1 MLTEQQALRATTAVA
16 LRNTPNPN
24 AISHNLNLLQ
34 QTQKEIE
41 ESRAR
46 FRDMVDKNQVA
57 AEANDTN
64 YIFLHFVRNYL
75 PVGMIG
81 LLFAVVFLASWGSIS
96 AALHALSSSTLL
108 DVHLLLSHK
117 KMTDKQELRWARL
130 YTLLWGIFS
139 ILVAMF
145 ATRMGSLIE
154 AVNELG
160 SLFYGVILGIFLVAF
175 FLKSVSGRAV
185 FMAAVIS
192 EVLIFII
199 YKLNVVGFL
208 WFNVIGSLLV
218 ILIALV
224 IQAGIKKNHET
235 A

>member
-1 MLTEQQALRATTAVA
+1 
-16 LRNTPNPN
+16 
-24 AISHNLNLLQ
+24 
-34 QTQKEIE
+34 
-41 ESRAR
+41 
-46 FRDMVDKNQVA
+46 
-57 AEANDTN
+57 
-64 YIFLHFVRNYL
+64 
-75 PVGMIG
+75 
-81 LLFAVVFLASWGSIS
+81 
-96 AALHALSSSTLL
+96 
-108 DVHLLLSHK
+108 
-117 KMTDKQELRWARL
+117 MTDKQELRWARL

>member
-1 MLTEQQALRATTAVA
+1 
-16 LRNTPNPN
+16 
-24 AISHNLNLLQ
+24 
-34 QTQKEIE
+34 
-41 ESRAR
+41 
-46 FRDMVDKNQVA
+46 
-57 AEANDTN
+57 
-64 YIFLHFVRNYL
+64 
-75 PVGMIG
+75 MIG

-96 AALHALSSSTLL
+96 AALHALASSTLL

-117 KMTDKQELRWARL
+117 QMTDKQELRWARL

-185 FMAAVIS
+185 FFSAVIS

-224 IQAGIKKNHET
+224 IQAGMKKNPET